1 MRFRF
6 IHAEKAVFPVRAMC
20 RVLGV
25 SRQGYYQF
33 VQRGESERARRDH
46 VLHEQIEKSHK
57 ESRGTY
63 GSRRVTEDLQQQGV
77 KVGRRRIERLMKE
90 GNIQGVQPRRFRTTT
105 KSNPAHRYE
114 DNLLNRDFD
123 VSKPNDV
130 WAADITYI
138 RTHQG
143 WVYLAIVI
151 DLYSRRIVGWAVDDS
166 MPKELALRAYRNAV
180 LTCGSSP
187 RMHHSDRGSQY
198 TSEGYRQALA
208 HNQVSVSMS
217 RKGDCWDNAPTE
229 SFFATLK
236 RELIYRQ
243 AWDDRSTL
251 RAALFD
257 YIEVFYN
264 RARLHSS
271 LDYDTPLA
279 YETKYN
285 LANAA

>member
-6 IHAEKAVFPVRAMC
+6 IQARKAEFPIRAMC
-20 RVLGV
+20 RVLEV

-33 VQRGESERARRDH
+33 LQRGESNRARRDQ
-46 VLHEQIEKSHK
+46 VLHEKIETSH
-57 ESRGTY
+57 ERSLGTY
-63 GSRRVTEDLQQQGV
+63 GSRRVAEDLQQQGV

-90 GNIQGVQPRRFRTTT
+90 ANIQGVQPRRFRTTT
-105 KSNPAHRYE
+105 KSNPDHRFE
-114 DNLLNRDFD
+114 PNLLDRAFD

-130 WAADITYI
+130 WATDITYI
-138 RTHQG
+138 RTHEG

-151 DLYSRRIVGWAVDDS
+151 DLYSRRVVGWAVDDN
-166 MPKELALRAYRNAV
+166 MPAELALRAYRNAV

-198 TSEGYRQALA
+198 TSEAYRQALA
-208 HNQVSVSMS
+208 DDRVVVSMS

-243 AWDDRSTL
+243 TWVDRSTL
-251 RAALFD
+251 RAALFK

-264 RARLHSS
+264 RARLHSA
-271 LDYDTPLA
+271 LNYDTPVA

-285 LANAA
+285 VAHAA